1 MGLRLNS
8 EIKPTELAS
17 LIVNLFIALYLQ
29 YYLAPLVS
37 DLRIEKNLLIDD
49 IKDLIAILKDLRES
63 TDKNSESKQIL
74 HLFRRFSNGLDS
86 FETALGVSQ
95 FQRLL
100 ADLEKVKDDYF
111 NYKKR
116 VTGGPSP
123 SPVVGHH
130 LQTDK
135 AYSSLSLKLKSLIF
149 TINKQR

>member
-1 MGLRLNS
+1 MGLRLNL
-8 EIKPTELAS
+8 EIKPTELAT
-17 LIVNLFIALYLQ
+17 LFVNLFIALYLQ

-49 IKDLIAILKDLRES
+49 IKELIAILKDLRES
-63 TDKNSESKQIL
+63 IDKNSEAKPIL

-95 FQRLL
+95 FKELL

-111 NYKKR
+111 NYKKI
-116 VTGGPSP
+116 VTGGSFPSP
-123 SPVVGHH
+123 DGGPN
-130 LQTDK
+130 LRTDK
-135 AYSSLSLKLKSLIF
+135 PYSCLSVKLKALIF